1 MTRNNHLR
9 GKARSSG
16 GTTALCENDIPLP
29 GLRNGHFPELISIRF
44 LGSIHVVRFHAPSNG
59 ATRGRVR
66 NGSGFDEL
74 AEMNR
79 MGLAA
84 KGSVAHVVANP
95 TLVEIALR
103 RTPTGDNTNYGLTS

>member
-29 GLRNGHFPELISIRF
+29 GLRKGHFPELVSIRF
-44 LGSIHVVRFHAPSNG
+44 LGSIHFVRFHAPSNG

-79 MGLAA
+79 MGLPA
-84 KGSVAHVVANP
+84 KGSVSHVVANP
-95 TLVEIALR
+95 TLVVIALR